1 MQNGSVRADIYADSM
16 KCDAV
21 CEQGSMQ
28 GSARDDTMQCDTHV
42 DSMKGGNATYGQVS
56 VQGSRQGS
64 VRADIYV
71 VSGEGD
77 A

>member
-1 MQNGSVRADIYADSM
+1 
-16 KCDAV
+16 
-21 CEQGSMQ
+21 MQ

-42 DSMKGGNATYGQVS
+42 DSMKSDNATYGQGS

-71 VSGEGD
+71 DSVEGD
-77 A
+77 AVFEQGSVQDPMQDDTVQSDAH